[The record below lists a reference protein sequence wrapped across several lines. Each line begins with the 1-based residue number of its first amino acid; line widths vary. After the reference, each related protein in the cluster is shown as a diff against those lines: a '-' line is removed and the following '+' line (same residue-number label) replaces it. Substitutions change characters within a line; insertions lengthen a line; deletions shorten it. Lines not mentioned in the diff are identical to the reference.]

1 MPGVELMQEENA
13 RQSSEHARCKKYLQI
28 DSSVDVYEAGRTAGF
43 MALNAGFEESAAHE
57 IELCA
62 TELAMN
68 MVLHAQ
74 GGVLTVDTR
83 LDRLETGI
91 RLVAE
96 DDGKGMGTPLASITD
111 GTTSRSSLGCGLGTV
126 QRLMDSLDIISPRTS
141 GGGTCVSCFRALP
154 VSSEHMS
161 SPLDIGVASRPCTGY
176 LQNGDA
182 SVILRDGACV
192 LVGVIDGLGHG
203 KFAAKASG
211 SAKNYVTRHAHL
223 GLREIFTGTS
233 RICRGTRGVA
243 MTLARID
250 WKRRSMELA
259 GTGNVEVRFPAG
271 SPQGSFVPRRG
282 IIGVESP
289 PVAPV
294 TITWSGALTMVIISD
309 GISSSWSSPDHK
321 LLGAPSAQAIAAHI
335 LNFHS
340 RTNDDATVLVV
351 RDTRNDHPKNGTDH
365 V

>member
-1 MPGVELMQEENA
+1 MA
-13 RQSSEHARCKKYLQI
+13 R
-28 DSSVDVYEAGRTAGF
+28 
-43 MALNAGFEESAAHE
+43 NAGFEESAAHE

-83 LDRLETGI
+83 LDGREAGI
-91 RLVAE
+91 RIVAE
-96 DDGKGMGTPLASITD
+96 DDGKGMAIPLANIKD
-111 GTTSRSSLGCGLGTV
+111 GTTSRSSLGYGLGTV
-126 QRLMDSLDIISPRTS
+126 KRLMDSLNISSPRAP
-141 GGGTCVSCFRALP
+141 GGGCCVSCFRALP
-154 VSSEHMS
+154 DIREHMS
-161 SPLDIGVASRPCTGY
+161 SPLDIGVASRPCAGY

-182 SVILRDGACV
+182 SIILRDGACV

-211 SAKNYVTRHAHL
+211 SAKNYVTRHAHF

-294 TITWSGALTMVIISD
+294 TITWGGELTMIMISD
-309 GISSSWSSPDHK
+309 GISSSWSSPDRM
-321 LLGAPSAQAIAAHI
+321 LLSAPSAQTIAAHI
-335 LNFHS
+335 LSFHS

-351 RDTRNDHPKNGTDH
+351 RDARNDLFWCAVWKVVMVFRCPFLIYFPCSGLFFYP
-365 V
+365 VEGLFRIQRR